1 MSPILSFCPP
11 DTAKIKLWTLS
22 TIITMPTRSFISIIF
37 ALTLGSCVGFSGRS
51 STDFSWVNDSIVFG
65 RSSQMALS
73 VNAPIE
79 IRINQASDVDCI
91 SLREFADTVETIIL
105 ETTEESLIGRLEK
118 IMMINDTFYVL
129 DRMKHP
135 GLYLFERNGK
145 FIGRVGARGQGPE
158 QYSEPTD
165 FDVSVDTIYILDQFR
180 SRLHV
185 FDKRRDHAYTKNIP
199 FIATGIS
206 VMNDSVMMFN
216 NIDADNH
223 HLGPLIDYSVYIT
236 DSDLNI
242 DKYGFKR
249 EHGKY
254 NSFWEPTN
262 FYRNGDLTYYHPYLS
277 PDVYTITPDGEA
289 AKSFQ
294 VNFGQHA
301 LPDEYVF
308 TENRKKLDDAE
319 NNDNYYIFNGDFF
332 ATTNWEYF
340 AFAKAHW
347 VRHVLADRNGN
358 AKVSTLLLEDL
369 VNNIPVRSIYGT
381 TGDMLIGGFD
391 PSDLIPGFTNA
402 TEEQRRKLLTA
413 RGYELCQQLSADDN
427 PVLFLITLKGDRRE

>member
-1 MSPILSFCPP
+1 MK
-11 DTAKIKLWTLS
+11 AE
-22 TIITMPTRSFISIIF
+22 
-37 ALTLGSCVGFSGRS
+37 SCIYFLIGMAVSACS
-51 STDFSWVNDSIVFG
+51 NPQNHQNADFSWVADSVVIG
-65 RSSQMALS
+65 ESSQLALS
-73 VNAPIE
+73 VNDPIE
-79 IRINQASDVDCI
+79 IRVNQESNLDCI
-91 SLREFADTVETIIL
+91 SLREFADTVETIVL
-105 ETTEESLIGRLEK
+105 ETTEESLIGRMEK
-118 IMMINDTFYVL
+118 IMMVNDTFYVL

-135 GLYLFERNGK
+135 GVYLFKKSGK
-145 FIGRVGARGQGPE
+145 FIGRVGTLGQGPG

-165 FDVSVDTIYILDQFR
+165 FDVCGDTIYILDQFR
-180 SRLHV
+180 SKLHV
-185 FDKRRDHAYTKNIP
+185 FDKRRNYEYTKNIP

-206 VMNDSVMMFN
+206 VMNDSVMVFN

-223 HLGPLIDYSVYIT
+223 HLGPLINYSVYIT

-277 PDVYTITPDGEA
+277 PDIYTISTDGEIK
-289 AKSFQ
+289 KSFK

-301 LPDEYVF
+301 LPDEYVL

-319 NNDNYYIFNGDFF
+319 NDDNYYIFNGDFF

-340 AFAKAHW
+340 TFAKAHW
-347 VRHVLADRNGN
+347 LRHVLADRNGN
-358 AKVSTLLLEDL
+358 TKVSTLLLEDL
-369 VNNIPVRSIYGT
+369 VNNIPVQSIYGT

-391 PSDLIPGFTNA
+391 PSDFIPGFINA
-402 TEEQRRKLLTA
+402 TEEQRRKLLTSK
-413 RGYELCQQLSADDN
+413 GYELCIKLSAEDN
-427 PVLFLITLKGDRRE
+427 PVLFLITLKGDSRE